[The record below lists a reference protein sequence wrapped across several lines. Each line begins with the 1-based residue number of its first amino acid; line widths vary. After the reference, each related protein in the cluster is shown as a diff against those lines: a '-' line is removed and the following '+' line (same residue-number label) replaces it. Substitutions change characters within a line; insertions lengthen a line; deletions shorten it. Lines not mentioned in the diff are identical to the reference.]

1 MRATLFSG
9 CLLLA
14 CHHAPTS
21 GGPRSTNPAVPSP
34 TPSNAFEVTLDWKP
48 EETSAPAGFW
58 LRIKSPNA
66 IVPRLV
72 KLAAD
77 PTLRGF
83 EDLRALTGIVLGG
96 ELSALID
103 LDAPISLVFARKDK
117 DNFSVVGA
125 AHPTNEAAFAPA
137 KLGEKLRP
145 LGPGRWEI
153 RPGDG
158 GEKLRCELW
167 HAAAPVGYRIL
178 CGARGEEI
186 APHAPF
192 LLGQLEKSPPTAD
205 ASVGS
210 AHFPLNESFAKRQRE
225 REAEPGAKPATNG
238 ESEFI
243 DSWTRATL
251 NAQSMAVDLE
261 FLQQDIEL
269 ALAFDYA
276 ETDVSPAVRSW
287 LGRTPEP
294 LPRQFWQTLDLSPFA
309 IANAGTDEATMKE
322 FLSDPAVS
330 GLFTSLNRT
339 CGISPEV
346 SERMLNAMGGFIPE
360 RLRFTMSMGGTLTPP
375 ARDSAASPSKRS
387 KSVANGWMLLGYA
400 GSGENY
406 LKGLAV
412 LEDAS
417 KAKPARVSEKGS
429 PSARW
434 TRLTKLP
441 SDLPPESVAVRQDC
455 PDKSSFFT
463 WVLPTRDWIWM
474 LSARS
479 ESQMLAHARGL
490 LPSLREP
497 PPAANDADPAAP
509 LERERPLME
518 MRLSLAALKEISGS
532 AMRDIEVSTLPFG
545 GSSRISVS
553 VTGKRQPLAGKPAV
567 SVRIATRWSP
577 AATADMVELFKRA
590 KSDSDK
596 PKSEDDKGPGAK
608 VR

>member
-1 MRATLFSG
+1 M
-9 CLLLA
+9 LA

-21 GGPRSTNPAVPSP
+21 SAPRSTTAAAPSP
-34 TPSNAFEVTLDWKP
+34 PPPNPFEVTLDWKP
-48 EETSAPAGFW
+48 EETSAPPGFW
-58 LRIKSPNA
+58 LRLKSPNA
-66 IVPRLV
+66 IVPRLA

-103 LDAPISLVFARKDK
+103 LDAPISLVFARKDNDK
-117 DNFSVVGA
+117 FTVVGA
-125 AHPTNEAAFAPA
+125 AHPTNEAQFAPA

-158 GEKLRCELW
+158 GEKLGCELW
-167 HAAAPVGYRIL
+167 HAAPPVGYRIL

-186 APHAPF
+186 APHAAF
-192 LLGQLEKSPPTAD
+192 LLGQLERSPPTTD
-205 ASVGS
+205 ASFGS
-210 AHFPLNESFAKRQRE
+210 AHFPLNESFVKRQRE
-225 REAEPGAKPATNG
+225 REAEPGAKPSING
-238 ESEFI
+238 ESELI
-243 DSWTRATL
+243 DTWKRATL
-251 NAQSMAVDLE
+251 NAESMAVDLE
-261 FLQQDIEL
+261 FLQHDIEL

-276 ETDVSPAVRSW
+276 ESDVSPAVRSW
-287 LGRTPEP
+287 LETRPEP

-309 IANAGTDEATMKE
+309 IANAGTDEATMMQ

-330 GLFTSLNRT
+330 GLFKSLNRT
-339 CGISPEV
+339 CGISPAV

-360 RLRFTMSMGGTLTPP
+360 RLRFTMSMGGTLTPL
-375 ARDSAASPSKRS
+375 ARDSAASPNKRS

-412 LEDAS
+412 LEEAS
-417 KAKPARVSEKGS
+417 KAKPAGIPGKGPS
-429 PSARW
+429 PARW
-434 TRLTKLP
+434 TRLAKLP
-441 SDLPPESVAVRQDC
+441 SDLPTESVAVREDC
-455 PDKSSFFT
+455 ADKSSFFT

-497 PPAANDADPAAP
+497 PPVVNDADPAAP
-509 LERERPLME
+509 HEREPPLME
-518 MRLSLAALKEISGS
+518 MRLSLAALKEMSGS
-532 AMRDIEVSTLPFG
+532 AMRDIELSTLPFG

-553 VTGKRQPLAGKPAV
+553 VTGKRQSLAGKPRV

-590 KSDSDK
+590 KRESDK
-596 PKSEDDKGPGAK
+596 PKSEDDKVPNTK